1 MRRILL
7 VDDEPHVIRVLR
19 LALERQ
25 GYQVDSCSNGEQ
37 ALARIHAESPD
48 VLITDIDMPR
58 MDGVELCRRISQE
71 LPDRSFLITLLTGKT
86 ASEPR
91 SLVTELENI
100 AFIEKPL
107 SIRKLLTRLDGYF
120 DQQGIH

>member
-37 ALARIHAESPD
+37 ALARIHAELPD

-71 LPDRSFLITLLTGKT
+71 LPDRSFLITVLTGKT

-107 SIRKLLTRLDGYF
+107 SLRKLITRLDGYF

>member
-71 LPDRSFLITLLTGKT
+71 LPDRSFLITVLTGKT

-91 SLVTELENI
+91 GLVAELENI

-107 SIRKLLTRLDGYF
+107 SLRKLLTRLDGYF

>member
-19 LALERQ
+19 LALERK

-37 ALARIHAESPD
+37 ALARIHAELPD

-71 LPDRSFLITLLTGKT
+71 IPDRSFLITVLTGKT

-91 SLVTELENI
+91 SLITELENI